1 MDCYK
6 YGYKYGSLAKRTKL
20 DPPIIL
26 PTKVSLVQCNVQLSD
41 YLRYLYWAEFSLSY
55 CYYIRSVC
63 SRTKKAGGLQVQVK

>member
-6 YGYKYGSLAKRTKL
+6 YGYKYGSLAKRSKL

-41 YLRYLYWAEFSLSY
+41 YLRYLYWAEFSQSY
-55 CYYIRSVC
+55 CHIFGRCVHEQIKPEVSKY
-63 SRTKKAGGLQVQVK
+63 K